1 MKSREYKR
9 LQIKYGSFLEPFAI
23 LLLLM
28 LYLIPVVAVI
38 NLSPRVRQS
47 YEEGKSVLGIRDAGT
62 LSLTSINGIHSV
74 ITNEDF
80 YQQLPHRYVYSAK
93 LSVRDAGKY
102 SKPILRISNA
112 TSSPQTIEFVASKE
126 SSSASEIGII
136 FDDVNYIL
144 LESSGNV
151 VFRSLEVAPNSEIT
165 IYLTVSN
172 ASRANFSEYVALEVN
187 IPTNSVEQSD
197 Q

>member
-23 LLLLM
+23 ILLLM

-47 YEEGKSVLGIRDAGT
+47 YEEGKSVLGIRNEGA
-62 LSLTSINGIHSV
+62 LSVTSITGIHSV

-93 LSVRDAGKY
+93 LSVRDAGQY
-102 SKPILRISNA
+102 SKPVLRISNP
-112 TSSPQTIEFVASKE
+112 TSAPQAVEFVASKE
-126 SSSASEIGII
+126 SSSTSEIGVI

-144 LESSGNV
+144 LESSGKV
-151 VFRSLEVAPNSEIT
+151 VSRSLEVAPNSEIT

-187 IPTNSVEQSD
+187 TPTNSVERSD